1 MMTLTISLYLHGES
15 IVLKPIKNKIVDYW
29 LSKNGRR
36 AGGTIEGKVDMAYL
50 GVIKSILKVI
60 VMAIAQ
66 NRTQKIIKLYISS
79 ELFS

>member
-1 MMTLTISLYLHGES
+1 MEGGL
-15 IVLKPIKNKIVDYW
+15 
-29 LSKNGRR
+29 
-36 AGGTIEGKVDMAYL
+36 GGTIEGKVDMAYL

-60 VMAIAQ
+60 VMVIAQ